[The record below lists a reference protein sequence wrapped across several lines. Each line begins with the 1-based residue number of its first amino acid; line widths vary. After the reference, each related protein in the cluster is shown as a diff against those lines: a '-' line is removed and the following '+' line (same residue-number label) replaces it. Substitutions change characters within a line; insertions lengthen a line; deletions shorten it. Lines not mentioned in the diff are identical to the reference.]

1 MALVPQYKST
11 AVSRGDNRAR
21 APALRD
27 GRRQFSSTSD
37 DSALVNQILL
47 TDKSHDRPYEV
58 SALAVKNILQTI
70 EAILSRVTKPD
81 TQGAIVLPGTQ
92 VLAATRADA
101 LEHEKALHAS
111 LSTLSES
118 FDVPNHVFNA
128 ISCEILCKS
137 LAGEDANKTTMD
149 ILDIVQ
155 NYDWDEKVVLAL
167 GAFAVKDG
175 EFWLVAQLYTSNP
188 LAKAVGQL
196 KQLQEILERAGT
208 ILKPK
213 FDAYDNLVRAVLKVT
228 KSIIQLQDL
237 HNDPHL
243 TPEIKSSASTAH
255 IPTAVYWTIRSI
267 VVAASQLLGITS
279 SEPEYVTEAWELSSL
294 AHKLENIFNHLQ
306 ENLNKLYQIIQKIKD
321 EDAFN
326 AIARILE
333 TPHIDNT
340 KPLRVLFYKDDQ
352 PALYDCFN
360 KKRVDIDVLKRKVVI
375 LFISDLD
382 VLPESEYMIVQ
393 QMHMEK
399 RQNLSRPESQYE
411 IVWVPI
417 TDEWTEAK
425 YQQFESLKANMDWYT
440 VSHPSVVSP
449 IVVRYIRDQRK
460 WNFVK
465 KPLLVVMDPQGQ
477 IVHKNAVHMMC
488 IWGSIAYPFTS
499 NKERLLWDDESW
511 RIELLADSIDPNLFT
526 WITERKYICL
536 YGGEDIEWIRNFTRA
551 AKSVALEAGIPL
563 EMLYV
568 GRSKPKEKVVK
579 QIMSII
585 QTEKLSHTLE
595 WSIIWFFWVRLESM
609 WQSKGQLLSEQSKTH
624 FRTENLKNDPIMQG
638 IISMLSF
645 GSSDRGWAVI
655 GIPSANMSKAN
666 GEHMLKSLKE
676 FEAWKIRASDV
687 GFTPA
692 LNEYLEGVYKQAPH
706 HCTNLIL
713 PATGIMPETVAC
725 AECGRLME
733 RFSMFRCCTD

>member
-37 DSALVNQILL
+37 DSAL
-47 TDKSHDRPYEV
+47 T
-58 SALAVKNILQTI
+58 ILQTI

-92 VLAATRADA
+92 VLAATQADA
-101 LEHEKALHAS
+101 LQHEKALHAS

-118 FDVPNHVFNA
+118 ADVPNHVFNA

-243 TPEIKSSASTAH
+243 TPEIKSAASTAH

-306 ENLNKLYQIIQKIKD
+306 ENLNKLYQIIQKIRD

-382 VLPESEYMIVQ
+382 VLHESEYMIVQ

-551 AKSVALEAGIPL
+551 AKVWLL
-563 EMLYV
+563 
-568 GRSKPKEKVVK
+568 
-579 QIMSII
+579 
-585 QTEKLSHTLE
+585 KLGFHWKCFT
-595 WSIIWFFWVRLESM
+595 W
-609 WQSKGQLLSEQSKTH
+609 G
-624 FRTENLKNDPIMQG
+624 G
-638 IISMLSF
+638 
-645 GSSDRGWAVI
+645 A
-655 GIPSANMSKAN
+655 
-666 GEHMLKSLKE
+666 SLRRK
-676 FEAWKIRASDV
+676 W
-687 GFTPA
+687 
-692 LNEYLEGVYKQAPH
+692 
-706 HCTNLIL
+706 
-713 PATGIMPETVAC
+713 
-725 AECGRLME
+725 
-733 RFSMFRCCTD
+733 